1 LTNRW
6 GRRRASTWVAM
17 SLVLAQAGCS
27 GSSGQPANR
36 GATSTLAPTDYRLSV
51 QVVDAAGERH
61 ATARC
66 TGEIHGTGYLA
77 DLTPAFA
84 ACATAMADPQV
95 ALFLG
100 RGEVP
105 VLEPGCD
112 SESASADLRD
122 AQAAIRVDSEAE
134 HLERRLTVTDRCTE
148 LQWLDMSPLL
158 QPESAPKVDPE

>member
-1 LTNRW
+1 MARW
-6 GRRRASTWVAM
+6 GRRRGSMWVVM

-27 GSSGQPANR
+27 GWPGQPPDR
-36 GATSTLAPTDYRLSV
+36 GATSALAPTDYRLSV
-51 QVVDAAGERH
+51 KVVDAAGERH

-66 TGEIHGTGYLA
+66 TGDIQGTGYLA

-100 RGEVP
+100 RGAVP
-105 VLEPGCD
+105 VFEPGCD
-112 SESASADLRD
+112 SESASAALRD
-122 AQAAIRVDSEAE
+122 AQAAIRVDSGAE